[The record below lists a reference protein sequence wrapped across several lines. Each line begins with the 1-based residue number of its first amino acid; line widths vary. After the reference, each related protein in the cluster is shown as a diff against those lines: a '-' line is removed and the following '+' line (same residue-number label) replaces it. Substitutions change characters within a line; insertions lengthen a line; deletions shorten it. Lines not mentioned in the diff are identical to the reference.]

1 MVVQRAIERSAE
13 YGIRNTEY
21 GIRNTEYAY
30 GLPMCFDLDSSPP
43 VPHLHGGSVQHE
55 DLVLTAED
63 SNEFAA
69 FAASSGSNVGII
81 VLPDVR
87 GLFRF
92 YEELALRF
100 AEHGFDAI
108 AIDYFG
114 RTAGTSKRDADWD
127 FWPEVEAMTLSGLEY
142 DVAAAIA
149 RLRID
154 NPDKPVFV
162 IGFCLGGSNAWHMAA
177 AGLDISGVVGFYG
190 HPNRA
195 DFPSGAAPIMTRI
208 NEFSCPILALQGGDD
223 PGIPVEVDD
232 EFRDALRE
240 AGRSDKVIVYDGAPH
255 SFFDRKQAE
264 FTEAS
269 QDAWQRILGFIADNT

>member
-1 MVVQRAIERSAE
+1 
-13 YGIRNTEY
+13 
-21 GIRNTEYAY
+21 
-30 GLPMCFDLDSSPP
+30 
-43 VPHLHGGSVQHE
+43 
-55 DLVLTAED
+55 VLTAED